1 MAENGSFSI
10 YTAWCDRDLT
20 NLRCWRRARTAI
32 KGSFPSDPNSSAISL
47 DGYGNTIAAMAG
59 SIAAIF
65 FGKPEKTKKIGI
77 EKANVIKYRPPQ
89 KVTRNHY

>member
-1 MAENGSFSI
+1 LG
-10 YTAWCDRDLT
+10 
-20 NLRCWRRARTAI
+20 
-32 KGSFPSDPNSSAISL
+32 
-47 DGYGNTIAAMAG
+47 GYGDTIAAMAG

-77 EKANVIKYRPPQ
+77 EKANVIKYRPPP